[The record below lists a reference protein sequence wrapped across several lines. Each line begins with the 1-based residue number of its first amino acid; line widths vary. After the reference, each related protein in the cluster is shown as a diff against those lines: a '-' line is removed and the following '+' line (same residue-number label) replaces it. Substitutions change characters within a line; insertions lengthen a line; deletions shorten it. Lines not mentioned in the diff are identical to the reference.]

1 MTSVFLR
8 KVEVNSLSGASPSVT
23 WSPHIQQCS
32 FILRWCSLILFC
44 LKLAVTKDASVQRG
58 CGVAWEFVVVVV
70 RRRGT
75 EKLVRRNK
83 YIGTANRCVEGP
95 SAEARELL
103 PVVKYQL
110 NKLLEPF

>member
-1 MTSVFLR
+1 M
-8 KVEVNSLSGASPSVT
+8 
-23 WSPHIQQCS
+23 
-32 FILRWCSLILFC
+32 FC
-44 LKLAVTKDASVQRG
+44 LKLAVTKDAGVQRG

-70 RRRGT
+70 RRQGA

-83 YIGTANRCVEGP
+83 YIRTANRCVEGP
-95 SAEARELL
+95 SAEAQELL